1 MLKTALRFPGAHTVA
16 YILCW
21 TGSLANPII
30 FLAMDKSY
38 RDAVRVLLFQKLM
51 RPCQSD
57 EASEGKQ
64 LTMRIESFRG
74 RKTTGSV
81 DDI

>member
-16 YILCW
+16 YIRCW

-30 FLAMDKSY
+30 ISASERY
-38 RDAVRVLLFQKLM
+38 RDAVIVLIFKKFT

-57 EASEGKQ
+57 EAYEGKR
-64 LTMRIESFRG
+64 LTMRIESFRA

-81 DDI
+81 DAV